1 MEHSDHRGTPKS
13 IPAKGPGIANI
24 HEQNIHIRIT
34 ELYYLYVDIIFKSY
48 YSPPRISQQQKAG
61 GGVSGSCRIA
71 AAGRPYA
78 PSAHRTPSPNI
89 ITNIV
94 PGLQDRKHI
103 PRLEPEPEVQT
114 RSQIMNIIANIY
126 FIGIGCFNLGSVKAN
141 GIIKIESHPEN
152 ICKIHCKA
160 G

>member
-1 MEHSDHRGTPKS
+1 MAST
-13 IPAKGPGIANI
+13 KGPIDQLLLKLQARNCKYSRTKYPHSYNRAILFVCGYNI
-24 HEQNIHIRIT
+24 Q
-34 ELYYLYVDIIFKSY
+34 IILFTAAHSKQS
-48 YSPPRISQQQKAG
+48 AG
-61 GGVSGSCRIA
+61 GGVSGSWRIA

-78 PSAHRTPSPNI
+78 PSAHRTPPPNI

-114 RSQIMNIIANIY
+114 RPQIMNIIANIY